1 MVRKPTSS
9 RNGEAAAAAAAGG
22 AAEEKERKGL
32 WSPEED
38 ERLYTH
44 ITHRGLIARQVI
56 WFLDLTRLALHSFHC
71 AGLRRSGKSCR
82 LRWMNYLRPDLKK
95 EPISDR
101 EAETILSLQKL
112 LGNRWS
118 VIAAKMPGRTDNEI
132 KNYWNSR
139 IRKRQSAAAGAK
151 GEPAPATVMEKE
163 PTANA
168 ATVAAA
174 PEAASPPPPPIP
186 ARLPMFSCQLLDG
199 GGSGGATATTQSPP
213 NAGSSDISEV
223 SACGGNGG
231 GEDSSRDYCFSGGD
245 VDGDGD
251 MVHLL
256 ALDDLDLL
264 VDVPGL
270 LDVDA
275 WDCELYRADYSTSRA
290 R

>member
-9 RNGEAAAAAAAGG
+9 RHGEAAGGG

-44 ITHRGLIARQVI
+44 ITHRGVSTWSSVAQL
-56 WFLDLTRLALHSFHC
+56 

-101 EAETILSLQKL
+101 EAETIISLQKL

-139 IRKRQSAAAGAK
+139 IRKRQSAAAGS
-151 GEPAPATVMEKE
+151 GGCPTPGTVMEKE

-199 GGSGGATATTQSPP
+199 GGGGAATTQSPP

-275 WDCELYRADYSTSRA
+275 WDCELYRADYSTSSSMSN
-290 R
+290 